1 MADRHH
7 AVHETLA
14 ILAVLR
20 SPQAEA
26 RKGRPASLKGDV
38 GLPEGRK
45 AGARLAGLAGL
56 VVLAQG
62 EALRDQL
69 RWPTRGKI
77 ERGRVG
83 RGLE

>member
-1 MADRHH
+1 MAGGHQ
-7 AVHETLA
+7 AVRKTLA

-26 RKGRPASLKGDV
+26 RKGRPAGLKGDP
-38 GLPEGRK
+38 GLPEGAEGGSE
-45 AGARLAGLAGL
+45 AGSL